1 MLRDRDL
8 GSKTIS
14 AHLTAVGVF
23 MLKASSS
30 FRDQFLKEI
39 AMFSMQLNS

>member
-8 GSKTIS
+8 GTKTIS

-23 MLKASSS
+23 EGK
-30 FRDQFLKEI
+30 FEQFLK
-39 AMFSMQLNS
+39 